1 MKRQIG
7 LRRTVTTI
15 AAIATGVALGI
26 SMYVPASQDEIE
38 GETSIMEY
46 ILAPTIIETETTETV
61 QKHHETETEHSIEEF
76 DVYNRP
82 LLKENELLPEGTII
96 AHEDDTI
103 YTRQQLS
110 ETELYDLAI
119 QHYGDQAKYYMYDI
133 TIDNVDLTPEEV
145 IPETSKT
152 QAEEPQE
159 IETEEITVDEA
170 ESSESSEE
178 VPEEPYYVEEHL
190 DPETDQRYVEESP
203 LWLLAHIMMSE
214 AGYCDSDERLK
225 VGSVVLNRMNHP
237 AFPDTMVEVLYCDN
251 PIQYAP
257 TICPNRFYQ
266 EPTEECWADAQWLLD
281 NGSILPGD
289 VVYQATFPQGSA
301 IYEYSKWGEYFC
313 YY

>member
-1 MKRQIG
+1 
-7 LRRTVTTI
+7 
-15 AAIATGVALGI
+15 
-26 SMYVPASQDEIE
+26 
-38 GETSIMEY
+38 
-46 ILAPTIIETETTETV
+46 
-61 QKHHETETEHSIEEF
+61 
-76 DVYNRP
+76 
-82 LLKENELLPEGTII
+82 
-96 AHEDDTI
+96 
-103 YTRQQLS
+103 
-110 ETELYDLAI
+110 
-119 QHYGDQAKYYMYDI
+119 MYDI

-145 IPETSKT
+145 IPETSET
-152 QAEEPQE
+152 QAEDTQE

-266 EPTEECWADAQWLLD
+266 EPTEECWVDAQWLLD